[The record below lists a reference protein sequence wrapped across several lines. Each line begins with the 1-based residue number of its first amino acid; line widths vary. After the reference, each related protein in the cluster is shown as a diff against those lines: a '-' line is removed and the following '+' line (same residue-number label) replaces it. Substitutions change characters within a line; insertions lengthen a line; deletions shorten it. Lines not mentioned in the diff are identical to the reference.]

1 MKNFTCSMFWW
12 FVRLW
17 PKGEAWFS
25 CLWAPL
31 LLCGAALHAS
41 SLAAQ
46 LPTPSKGTSSGVSA
60 DSGLGAAVLTSSI
73 SGTVVDAEARYPLMG
88 ATVQV
93 LTLESVVTA
102 ADLDGRFV
110 IDKVPVGRHALRVSF
125 MGYEPRVIEGV
136 VVTSGRPVV
145 LEVELQ
151 ESVVAIQAAEV
162 TATREG
168 EVMNEMAT
176 VSARAF
182 TVEETD
188 RYAGS
193 RGDPARMASNF
204 AGVQG
209 ADDSRNDIVVR
220 GNSPSGVLWRV
231 EGVDLPNPNHF
242 SVPGTGGGPVA
253 IVNNKTLANSD
264 FFTAAFPAE
273 FGNSTAAV
281 FDLRMRNGNQDQWHG
296 SGQLGFLG
304 TEVLAEGPL
313 NRDKRS
319 SLLINYRY
327 STAVIFSALGIDIGT
342 SAVPKYQD
350 GSFKLHVPT
359 GGGGAFSLWG
369 LGGNS
374 SVDIL
379 ISDQVKPERNI
390 YGDNDRDQFFR
401 TGMGIVGATYTKP
414 VNERTYVKSTLALSR
429 DWQDSRH
436 EFVTRDLVTMEG
448 DTFFTNISTQPL
460 MAYLFDKRRVSMAV
474 HANRKLEVSRGTAS
488 LRFGVNADAMFWAFN
503 DSIRPFE
510 WEPDSAGLDSAL
522 TLGDFGRR
530 WDADMSSLLI
540 QPFVQVKLRPS
551 EAWTF
556 TAGLHAMA
564 DSRSGAKSL
573 LEPRVGAQ
581 FVSAGGTAW
590 SLGAGLHSQMQT
602 PYLYASSPGPDP
614 LALPGPDGRVPLAMP
629 NQQMDFTQSF
639 HSVLG
644 VSRRLGDLWSFKT
657 EVYWQE
663 LYDIPVADLGTVW
676 GRANTSYS
684 LINAGGGFSRLFP
697 DTLVNEGR
705 GRNKG
710 VELTLARAFR
720 EGWFVLFTGSLF
732 DAQYTGADGVYRNT
746 DFNGGYAWNALASK
760 EWKLGSSLSL
770 VTGAKCTMVGGRWYG
785 EVDEAQSLIQRE
797 LIWDDAT
804 RNTKQFDDYFRL
816 DLKTNLTWNRP
827 STTHELGV
835 DWVNILGTENVLKLT
850 YAPDDA
856 SADDPNYSPVREEY
870 QLGFLPIFFYRVD
883 F

>member
-1 MKNFTCSMFWW
+1 MGVWLM
-12 FVRLW
+12 V
-17 PKGEAWFS
+17 FS
-25 CLWAPL
+25 IGSWAQT
-31 LLCGAALHAS
+31 A
-41 SLAAQ
+41 
-46 LPTPSKGTSSGVSA
+46 TVT
-60 DSGLGAAVLTSSI
+60 
-73 SGTVVDAEARYPLMG
+73 GTVVDAEARYPLLG

-93 LTLESVVTA
+93 LTSPEHVTT
-102 ADLDGRFV
+102 ADLDGRFELA
-110 IDKVPVGRHALRVSF
+110 DVPLGRHALKVSF
-125 MGYEPRVIEGV
+125 IGYEPRVLDGI

-145 LEVELQ
+145 LSVELQ
-151 ESVVAIQAAEV
+151 ESVVAMEAVEV
-162 TATREG
+162 TATQEG

-220 GNSPSGVLWRV
+220 GNSPNGVLWRV

-281 FDLRMRNGNQDQWHG
+281 FDLRLRNGNQDQWHG
-296 SGQLGFLG
+296 SAQLGFLG

-313 NRDKRS
+313 NREKRS
-319 SLLINYRY
+319 SLLVNYRY

-359 GGGGAFSLWG
+359 SGGGAFSLWG

-379 ISDQVKPERNI
+379 ISDQVRPERNI
-390 YGDNDRDQFFR
+390 YGDNDRDQYFR

-414 VNERTYVKSTLALSR
+414 VNERTYVKTTLAFSG

-436 EFVTRDLVTMEG
+436 EYVTRDLAVQGG
-448 DTFFTNISTQPL
+448 DTVFTNVATQPF
-460 MAYLFDKRRVSMAV
+460 MAYLFDKRRVSLAA
-474 HANRKLEVSRGTAS
+474 HANRKLEPSKGTAT
-488 LRFGVNADAMFWAFN
+488 LRFGLNADATMWAFN
-503 DSIRPFE
+503 DSIRPFV
-510 WEPDSAGLDSAL
+510 WVPDSTVSGGEQL
-522 TLGDFGRR
+522 TLGAFGRR
-530 WDADMSSLLI
+530 WDAEMSSLLL
-540 QPFVQVKLRPS
+540 QPFAQVKWRPS
-551 EAWTF
+551 EAWTL

-564 DSRSGAKSL
+564 DTRSGATSFA
-573 LEPRVGAQ
+573 EPRLGAQ
-581 FVSAGGTAW
+581 YVTAGGTVW
-590 SLGAGLHSQMQT
+590 SAGAGLHSQMQT
-602 PYLYASSPGPDP
+602 PYLYASSPAPYPQDGSP
-614 LALPGPDGRVPLAMP
+614 LSTP
-629 NQQMDFTQSF
+629 NASMDFTKSV
-639 HSVLG
+639 HSVVG
-644 VSRRLGDLWSFKT
+644 MTRRLGDLWTMKAEAYF
-657 EVYWQE
+657 QH
-663 LYDIPVADLGTVW
+663 LYDVPVADTTTAW
-676 GRANTSYS
+676 GANNVSYS
-684 LINAGGGFSRLFP
+684 ILNAGSGFSRLFP
-697 DTLVNEGR
+697 DSLVNEGQ
-705 GRNKG
+705 GRNFG

-720 EGWFVLFTGSLF
+720 DGWFILFTGSLF
-732 DAQYTGADGVYRNT
+732 DAQYTGADGQYRNT
-746 DFNGGYAWNALASK
+746 DFNGRYAWNALASK
-760 EWKLGSSLSL
+760 EWQLGTSLSL

-785 EVDEAQSLIQRE
+785 EVDEAQSDLLRE
-797 LIWDDAT
+797 LVWDDAK
-804 RNTKQFDDYFRL
+804 RNTLQFDDYFRF

-827 STTHELGV
+827 STTHELGI
-835 DWVNILGTENVLKLT
+835 DWVNVLGTQNVLKLT

-856 SADDPNYSPVREEY
+856 SESSVREEY

>member
-1 MKNFTCSMFWW
+1 MHLSMLFRQARPCQGMPS
-12 FVRLW
+12 VVIL
-17 PKGEAWFS
+17 
-25 CLWAPL
+25 
-31 LLCGAALHAS
+31 AAFLIVQLAGFAQPTSQAS
-41 SLAAQ
+41 SQAPSQASSQAA
-46 LPTPSKGTSSGVSA
+46 P
-60 DSGLGAAVLTSSI
+60 TSSI
-73 SGTVVDAEARYPLMG
+73 SGTVVDAEARFPLLG

-93 LTLESVVTA
+93 VTVPELVTA
-102 ADLDGRFV
+102 ADLDGRFQLT
-110 IDKVPVGRHALRVSF
+110 DVPLGRHALRVSF
-125 MGYEPRVIEGV
+125 MGYEPRVLEGI

-145 LEVELQ
+145 LTVELQ

-162 TATREG
+162 TATQEG

-220 GNSPSGVLWRV
+220 GNSPSGVLWRI

-281 FDLRMRNGNQDQWHG
+281 FDLRLRNGNQDQWHG

-313 NRDKRS
+313 NREKRS
-319 SLLINYRY
+319 SLLLNYRY

-369 LGGNS
+369 IGGNS

-379 ISDQVKPERNI
+379 ISDQVRPERNI
-390 YGDNDRDQFFR
+390 YGDNDRDQYFR
-401 TGMGIVGATYTKP
+401 TGMGMVGATYTKP
-414 VNERTYVKSTLALSR
+414 VNARMYVKSTLAVSR

-436 EFVTRDLVTMEG
+436 EFVTRDLIAFEG
-448 DTFFTNISTQPL
+448 DTFFTNVATQPL
-460 MAYLFDKRRVSMAV
+460 MGYLFDKKRVAFAA
-474 HANRKLEVSRGTAS
+474 HANRKLDPSKGTAT

-503 DSIRPFE
+503 DSIKPFV
-510 WEPDSAGLDSAL
+510 WEPSPSLDDSTL
-522 TLGDFGRR
+522 TLGPVGRR
-530 WDADMSSLLI
+530 WDASMTSLLV
-540 QPFVQVKLRPS
+540 QPFAQVKWRPS
-551 EAWTF
+551 EPWTV
-556 TAGLHAMA
+556 TAGVHAMA
-564 DSRSGAKSL
+564 DTRSGAASW
-573 LEPRVGAQ
+573 LEPRFGAQ
-581 FVSAGGTAW
+581 YVTAGGTAW
-590 SLGAGLHSQMQT
+590 SFGTGLHSQMQT

-629 NQQMDFTQSF
+629 NQTMGFTKSF
-639 HSVLG
+639 HTVFG
-644 VSRRLGDLWSFKT
+644 MARRLGELWSVKS

-663 LYDIPVADLGTVW
+663 LRDIPVADPSTAW
-676 GRANTSYS
+676 GMRNMSYS

-697 DTLVNEGR
+697 DTLVNNGR
-705 GRNKG
+705 GRNYG

-720 EGWFVLFTGSLF
+720 EGWFVLFTGSVF
-732 DAQYTGADGVYRNT
+732 DAKYTGADGVYRNT
-746 DFNGGYAWNALASK
+746 DFNGKYAWNALASK
-760 EWKLGSSLSL
+760 EWKLGTAMSL

-785 EVDEAQSLIQRE
+785 GVDEAQSLIQRE
-797 LIWDDAT
+797 LVWDDAS
-804 RNTKQFDDYFRL
+804 RNTLQFDDYFRF

-835 DWVNILGTENVLKLT
+835 DWVNVLGVQNVLKLT

-856 SADDPNYSPVREEY
+856 AADDPDYSPIREEY

>member
-1 MKNFTCSMFWW
+1 M
-12 FVRLW
+12 LI
-17 PKGEAWFS
+17 A
-25 CLWAPL
+25 
-31 LLCGAALHAS
+31 GAFGSVFGQS
-41 SLAAQ
+41 S
-46 LPTPSKGTSSGVSA
+46 VS
-60 DSGLGAAVLTSSI
+60 TI
-73 SGTVVDAEARYPLMG
+73 SGSVLDAEARYPLLG

-93 LTLESVVTA
+93 LTAPELVTT
-102 ADLDGRFV
+102 ADLDGRF
-110 IDKVPVGRHALRVSF
+110 KLTQVPLGRHAVQVSF
-125 MGYEPRVIEGV
+125 IGYEPRVLEGI

-145 LEVELQ
+145 LTVELQ

-162 TATREG
+162 TATQEG

-281 FDLRMRNGNQDQWHG
+281 FDLRLRNGNQDQWHG

-359 GGGGAFSLWG
+359 GGGGALSVWG
-369 LGGNS
+369 LGGTS

-379 ISDQVKPERNI
+379 ISDQVRPERNI
-390 YGDNDRDQFFR
+390 YGDNDRDQHFQ

-414 VNERTYVKSTLALSR
+414 VNERTYVKTTLAVSR

-436 EFVTRDLVTMEG
+436 EFVTRDLSYEGG
-448 DTFFTNISTQPL
+448 DTTFTNVSTQPL
-460 MAYLFDKRRVSMAV
+460 MGYLFDKKRVSLAA
-474 HANRKLEVSRGTAS
+474 HANRKLEVDKGTAT

-503 DSIRPFE
+503 DSIRPFV
-510 WEPDSAGLDSAL
+510 WQPDPNMQDSTL

-530 WDADMSSLLI
+530 WDANMTSLLL
-540 QPFVQVKLRPS
+540 QPFAQIKWRPS
-551 EAWTF
+551 EPWTV

-564 DSRSGAKSL
+564 DTRSGATSL
-573 LEPRVGAQ
+573 LEPRLGAQ
-581 FVSAGGTAW
+581 YVTAGGTAW
-590 SLGAGLHSQMQT
+590 SFGTGLHSQMQT
-602 PYLYASSPGPDP
+602 PYLYASSPAPYPSDGSP
-614 LALPGPDGRVPLAMP
+614 LVTP
-629 NQQMDFTQSF
+629 NANLDFTKSL
-639 HSVLG
+639 HTVVG
-644 VSRRLGDLWSFKT
+644 MSRRLGNVWTMKA
-657 EVYWQE
+657 EAYYQH
-663 LYDIPVADLGTVW
+663 LYDIPVADTTTAW
-676 GRANTSYS
+676 GANNQSYS

-697 DTLVNEGR
+697 DTLVNAGQ
-705 GRNKG
+705 GRNYG

-720 EGWFVLFTGSLF
+720 DGWFVLFTGSMF
-732 DAQYTGADGVYRNT
+732 DAKYTGADGIYRNT
-746 DFNGGYAWNALASK
+746 DFNGRYAWNALASK
-760 EWKLGSSLSL
+760 EWKLGTSMSL

-785 EVDEAQSLIQRE
+785 GVDTEQSDQLRE
-797 LIWDDAT
+797 LVWDDAT
-804 RNTKQFDDYFRL
+804 RNTLQFDDYFRF

-827 STTHELGV
+827 STTHELGI
-835 DWVNILGTENVLKLT
+835 DWVNVLGTENVLKLT

-856 SADDPNYSPVREEY
+856 SENSVREEY